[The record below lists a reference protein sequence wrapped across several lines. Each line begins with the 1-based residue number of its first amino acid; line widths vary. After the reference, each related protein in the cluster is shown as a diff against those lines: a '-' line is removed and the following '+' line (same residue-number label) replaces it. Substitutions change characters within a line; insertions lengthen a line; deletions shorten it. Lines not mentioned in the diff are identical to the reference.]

1 MTDLS
6 RIRSLIVGEL
16 ERRQDGETSET
27 PLYSALSTPEL
38 RRLLRVLREAEIDE
52 LYKRALQAWR
62 LEP

>member
-1 MTDLS
+1 
-6 RIRSLIVGEL
+6 VGEL